1 MYDKICKGLYLFFS
15 NILLPL
21 VLIILLIGLFI
32 ASPIYLL
39 VKGFDISFIKSTIYI
54 AIAYGTIFIL
64 RILAKAIK
72 HGRNLVE
79 DEMLKAYEKAEA
91 KKEAK
96 KIKSI
101 KKL

>member
-21 VLIILLIGLFI
+21 VLIILLIGIFI

-39 VKGFDISFIKSTIYI
+39 VEGFDISFIESAIYI
-54 AIAYGTIFIL
+54 TIAYGTIFIL

-72 HGRNLVE
+72 HGRKLVE
-79 DEMLKAYEKAEA
+79 DEYVEKA
-91 KKEAK
+91 KQQEAK